1 MYQFVYAKI
10 ASYILTKVA
19 KNKATVVQS
28 PLNYSAG
35 NLCALYLIK
44 CYKNICYKRITY
56 FSFGNNQIFN
66 YFYLIFNKNP
76 SLLPL
81 TKS

>member
-28 PLNYSAG
+28 PLN
-35 NLCALYLIK
+35 
-44 CYKNICYKRITY
+44 
-56 FSFGNNQIFN
+56 
-66 YFYLIFNKNP
+66 
-76 SLLPL
+76 
-81 TKS
+81 